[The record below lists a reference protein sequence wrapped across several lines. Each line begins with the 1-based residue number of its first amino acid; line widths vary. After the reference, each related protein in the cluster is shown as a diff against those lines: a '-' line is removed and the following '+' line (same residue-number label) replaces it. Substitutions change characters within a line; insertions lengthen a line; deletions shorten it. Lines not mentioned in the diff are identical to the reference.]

1 MLQIM
6 KEFFTK
12 VPGWLAVLL
21 LASMPVRSS
30 VVPAQ
35 PDSFPGSP
43 AVTAGQGIPVGASA
57 PVPSGLT
64 AEKARP
70 NTYALAGLHPMAETF
85 VKSYITQ
92 NRAFLE
98 GLMDKNRPAI
108 RTIEQILAAH
118 GLPLEL
124 KYLAIVES
132 KMSRKAVSPM
142 GAAGPWQLM
151 PVTARSLG
159 LRVKGGVD
167 ERLDI
172 RKSTEA
178 AATMLKRFHK
188 EFGDWLLVIAAFN
201 AGSGRM
207 ASALRSRGGGD
218 FWSVEQMLPKE
229 TRQHVRKYIAT
240 HYCLEGGGGVT
251 TGLLPLQ
258 PPIFALKPI
267 DTDSL
272 DIVGKFHSSIVAR
285 MLDMDPRMFDAL
297 NPGFDTRVGAEGF
310 RLILPKERMQAFL
323 SNRGRI
329 LEESVR
335 YLLDPGTFEMDR
347 AATEIRLPPVRLV

>member
-1 MLQIM
+1 MNELFRKI
-6 KEFFTK
+6 
-12 VPGWLAVLL
+12 PGLLMVAL
-21 LASMPVRSS
+21 LASVPARSN

-35 PDSFPGSP
+35 PDSFP
-43 AVTAGQGIPVGASA
+43 AVIIGTPMSGTPVTVSLPMSSELSKA
-57 PVPSGLT
+57 
-64 AEKARP
+64 KAR
-70 NTYALAGLHPMAETF
+70 AAGSKWAGLHPMAADF
-85 VKSYITQ
+85 VKTYVPQ

-98 GLMDKNRPAI
+98 GLRDRNQAALL
-108 RTIEQILAAH
+108 TIEQILAAH
-118 GLPLEL
+118 GLPVEL
-124 KYLAIVES
+124 KYLAVVES
-132 KMSRKAVSPM
+132 KLSRKAVSPM

-151 PVTARSLG
+151 PGTARSLG
-159 LRVKGGVD
+159 LRVKGNVD

-178 AATMLKRFHK
+178 AATMLSRFHK

-207 ASALRSRGGGD
+207 AAVLRNQGGGD
-218 FWSVEQMLPKE
+218 FWAVEKGLPKE

-251 TGLLPLQ
+251 TGLLPVQ
-258 PPIFALKPI
+258 APIFVFQPG

-272 DIVGKFHSSIVAR
+272 DIVGKYHSSVVAR
-285 MLDMDPRMFDAL
+285 MLDMNPRLFDYL

-323 SNRGRI
+323 SHRSKI

-347 AATEIRLPPVRLV
+347 AATEIRLPPLRFV

>member
-6 KEFFTK
+6 NELFRKI
-12 VPGWLAVLL
+12 PGLLMVAL
-21 LASMPVRSS
+21 LASVPARSN

-35 PDSFPGSP
+35 QDSFPAIASGTP
-43 AVTAGQGIPVGASA
+43 MDGLTVAAAPRMTTDGAS
-57 PVPSGLT
+57 V
-64 AEKARP
+64 K
-70 NTYALAGLHPMAETF
+70 ALADPSKFSGLHPMAADF
-85 VKSYITQ
+85 VKTYVTQ
-92 NRAFLE
+92 NRTFLE
-98 GLMDKNRPAI
+98 SLRDRNQSALQ
-108 RTIEQILAAH
+108 TIEHILEAH
-118 GLPLEL
+118 GLPVEL

-132 KMSRKAVSPM
+132 KLARRAVSPM

-178 AATMLKRFHK
+178 AAKMLSRFHK

-207 ASALRSRGGGD
+207 ANVLRIQGGGD
-218 FWSVEQMLPKE
+218 FWTVEKGLPKE

-251 TGLLPLQ
+251 TGLMPVH
-258 PPIFALKPI
+258 PPIYALKPG

-272 DIVGKFHSSIVAR
+272 NIVGKYHSSVVAR
-285 MLDMDPRMFDAL
+285 MLDMDPGLFDHL
-297 NPGFDTRVGAEGF
+297 NPGFDSRVGAEGF

-323 SNRGRI
+323 SHRSKI

-347 AATEIRLPPVRLV
+347 AATEIRLPPLRLV